1 VLSVYRDGFSRVL
14 LLAALLLWLPYFLPD
29 SPLAPALDPAADKI
43 SGMAYFLQGV
53 MLLLGMAGCL
63 SSWSRRSQEE
73 RRFFGLIALGLAA
86 WGVEQAVEYQIKAQW
101 EQDLRISLLG
111 DSLYV
116 LLYLCLILALE
127 LRPHARTRGAAGSRL
142 RWLDL
147 GGAAVMTL
155 GLFAYVVLPVFAYD
169 VETYLGYVPSDG
181 LYSLFDLY
189 LVTRLASLVIS
200 TGHPRWRATY
210 GWMLAGASIWL
221 VFDLSETLE
230 LLGVVTRPFSHRVF
244 DTSWFLTPLLFAMA
258 ARARREI
265 APDVAA
271 GSEDEG
277 DFFAELWGG
286 PLLANAVLF
295 PLVHLVVSASSKAL
309 PEVQSVRELVAGVA
323 TLSLLGMAVVAQRL
337 LAQENRRLE
346 SEREAVH
353 GRALMAQRLENL
365 GKLAGGVAHD
375 FNNLLQVIRVC
386 ADGLL
391 AELEPRSGQRV
402 YAQEILLATERA
414 AALGGRL
421 LSLAREEPARP
432 ATFELNGAVAR
443 SVQMMRRIMGE
454 GIELQSTLDE
464 RAGTVFAD
472 RAQLELVLLNLGVN
486 AREALPRGG
495 LIQLETG
502 LVQRDGR
509 DWSTL
514 VVRDN
519 GLGMDAATKARVFEP
534 FFTTKR
540 DGRGTGLGLT
550 LVKSFVDTAGGKI
563 EVESAPACGTTFR
576 ITLPRSSGA
585 KSEPI
590 HVAPGARLTGSATV
604 LVVEDERAVR
614 SVIAGFLQEGGFRV
628 LEAAS
633 GREALQLLAK
643 TGMRPDLLMTDLV
656 MPDMGGAALAELVV
670 TAHPGLPVIY
680 MTGYAGQKLDRK
692 APAGA
697 LLEKPFALEELDRA
711 LRAALNRASA
721 GGAPAEP
728 RSDQRATDG
737 SSTSV

>member
-1 VLSVYRDGFSRVL
+1 MLSVFRDRFARL
-14 LLAALLLWLPYFLPD
+14 LLAAAPLLWLPYFLPD
-29 SPLAPALDPAADKI
+29 SPLHPEDGEV
-43 SGMAYFLQGV
+43 SGLAYLLQSV
-53 MLLLGMAGCL
+53 MLLLGICACL
-63 SSWSRRSQEE
+63 SGWSRRSPQA
-73 RRFFGLIALGLAA
+73 RRFFGAIAFGFAA
-86 WGVEQAVEYQIKAQW
+86 WGIEQALEYQIKAQW
-101 EQDLRISLLG
+101 AADLHVSLLG
-111 DSLYV
+111 DA
-116 LLYLCLILALE
+116 LYLVLYLSLILALE
-127 LRPHARTRGAAGSRL
+127 LRPHAHMRGAAESRL
-142 RWLDL
+142 RWLDF
-147 GGAAVMTL
+147 GGAALTTL
-155 GLFAYVVLPVFAYD
+155 GLFAYLVLPVYAYD
-169 VETYLGYVPSDG
+169 APAYLEYLPSVA
-181 LYSLFDLY
+181 LYSLLDLY
-189 LVTRLASLVIS
+189 LVTRLASLAIS
-200 TGHPRWRATY
+200 TEHARWRSVY
-210 GWMLAGASIWL
+210 GWMLAGASTWL
-221 VFDLSETLE
+221 LFDLSETLDTLG
-230 LLGVVTRPFSHRVF
+230 LLTRPFSDRIF
-244 DTSWFLTPLLFAMA
+244 DTSFFLAPLMFAVA
-258 ARARREI
+258 ARAGRE
-265 APDVAA
+265 
-271 GSEDEG
+271 SEPEQVVPEGQG

-295 PLVHLVVSASSKAL
+295 PLVHFIVAATTNQSQA
-309 PEVQSVRELVAGVA
+309 VQSVREVVAGVA
-323 TLSLLGMAVVAQRL
+323 TLALFGMAVVAQRL
-337 LAQENRRLE
+337 LAKENRRLE
-346 SEREAVH
+346 SERVAVH
-353 GRALMAQRLENL
+353 ERALLAQRLENL

-414 AALGGRL
+414 AALSGRL

-443 SVQMMRRIMGE
+443 TVQMMRRIMGE
-454 GIELQSTLDE
+454 GIEIQSTLDE

-495 LIQLETG
+495 LIQIETG
-502 LVQRDGR
+502 FVQRDGR

-519 GLGMDAATKARVFEP
+519 GLGMDAATKARIFEP

-563 EVESAPACGTTFR
+563 EVESAPGSGTTFR
-576 ITLPRSSGA
+576 LTLPRSGGA
-585 KSEPI
+585 KNESI

-633 GREALQLLAK
+633 GREALALLAK

-680 MTGYAGQKLDRK
+680 MTGYSGQKLDKK
-692 APAGA
+692 APAGR

-711 LRAALNRASA
+711 LRAALNRSST
-721 GGAPAEP
+721 GVAPAEL
-728 RSDQRATDG
+728 RSDQRAADG

>member
-1 VLSVYRDGFSRVL
+1 VLTVCRDRFTRVL
-14 LLAALLLWLPYFLPD
+14 IVAALLLWLPYFLPN
-29 SPLAPALDPAADKI
+29 SPLHPEEGKV

-53 MLLLGMAGCL
+53 MLLLGIAGCL
-63 SSWSRRSQEE
+63 SDWSHRSPQA
-73 RRFFGLIALGLAA
+73 RRFFGWIALGLSAR
-86 WGVEQAVEYQIKAQW
+86 GIEQAIEYQIKQAW
-101 EQDLRISLLG
+101 DKDLRISLLG
-111 DSLYV
+111 DALYV
-116 LLYLCLILALE
+116 VLYLSLILALE
-127 LRPHARTRGAAGSRL
+127 LRPHARPRGAAESHL

-147 GGAAVMTL
+147 GGAALTTI
-155 GLFAYVVLPVFAYD
+155 GLFAYLVLPVYAYD
-169 VETYLGYVPSDG
+169 VAVYLEYLPSVA
-181 LYSLFDLY
+181 LYSLLDLY

-200 TGHPRWRATY
+200 TESPRWRAVY
-210 GWMLAGASIWL
+210 GWMLAGTATWL
-221 VFDLSETLE
+221 LFHLSESLDT
-230 LLGVVTRPFSHRVF
+230 LGVVARPFSDRIF

-258 ARARREI
+258 ARAGR
-265 APDVAA
+265 AQLPDEDAA
-271 GSEDEG
+271 IEG
-277 DFFAELWGG
+277 EGEFFAELWGG

-295 PLVHLVVSASSKAL
+295 PLVHFVVAATTTQSEA
-309 PEVQSVRELVAGVA
+309 VQSVRELVAGVA
-323 TLSLLGMAVVAQRL
+323 TLALLGMAVVAQRL
-337 LAQENRRLE
+337 LARENRRLE
-346 SEREAVH
+346 AEREAVH
-353 GRALMAQRLENL
+353 ERALLAQRLENL

-421 LSLAREEPARP
+421 LSLAREEPAKP
-432 ATFELNGAVAR
+432 AIFELNGAVTR

-454 GIELQSTLDE
+454 GIEIQSVLDE
-464 RAGTVFAD
+464 RAGTIFAD

-495 LIQLETG
+495 LIQVETG
-502 LVQRDGR
+502 FQQRDGR
-509 DWSTL
+509 DWSQL

-550 LVKSFVDTAGGKI
+550 LVKSFVDAAGGKI
-563 EVESAPACGTTFR
+563 EVESAPGSGTTFR
-576 ITLPRSSGA
+576 IALPRSGGA
-585 KSEPI
+585 KSETI

-628 LEAAS
+628 LEAAG
-633 GREALQLLAK
+633 GREALQLLAR

-692 APAGA
+692 APQGI

-711 LRAALNRASA
+711 LRETLNRPTGSA
-721 GGAPAEP
+721 GPSASSPSTTQAP
-728 RSDQRATDG
+728 
-737 SSTSV
+737 